1 MPPNLAASQDVNL
14 SQGTSADPFSHSHT
28 SFAFFRV
35 PFAAWGRRK
44 WLRFSLSV
52 VTILLV
58 ALATYATY
66 AVFYAV
72 YHSPVFEP
80 ATASAPAADVMRGVN
95 LGGWLVLETWVTPS
109 LFYPFLCV
117 GGECPADRPPVIDER
132 SFCDRLGPDEARR
145 RLDAFRDEWVT
156 EATFADIARAG
167 LNTVRIPFGYW
178 VFGDTDLCPSVSSI
192 HHLDN
197 AVQWAAAHG
206 LQVILDLHGLPY
218 TQNGM
223 DHSGTSTH
231 PPFAHAQPL
240 WGQPPLDGTAWLT
253 AAHLNTTRAVLKRV
267 AVRYAN
273 EAAVVRIG
281 MVNEPMLMDRAWC
294 DTNCPMPL
302 DDLVGYYNETWAQVS
317 DALAAAT
324 APLPSTKRPVLDIGL
339 GGDPKK
345 WAAMAPLPDTNSGR
359 PGRPGLRDGVM
370 DAHVYQAWAPWGI
383 RLIPQVV
390 HLRLA
395 ACDAANSLAAWRDG
409 VLPVMVGEW
418 STALTDCEPWLNGLG
433 LGSGAL
439 GTHVQAACSRVPCP
453 TTFNNLTE
461 GAWLTGGPDKDG
473 TCPMGLLPK
482 DGAPIGPLEGEE
494 FYKLLTEYMVGSYET
509 SAGWT
514 YWNFKNEIRDPRWSF
529 FDARN
534 RSWFA
539 ANLSLDAYAPRRPN
553 CAAADSLF
561 GDLYATFAV
570 WVGSVLAAV
579 GCLVALCCMTSR
591 ARRMRRACARCC
603 GRRCGRKRRKAVD
616 AAAGAAPLLE

>member
-1 MPPNLAASQDVNL
+1 MRTACDDERDGEQRWSRVGCANECCSCSRIQNDRAWTSADENDARSSVCVEASQDSEIREPRALGSTLLLLTSPRPHGGVNARL
-14 SQGTSADPFSHSHT
+14 AGRQPLPGHLRRPLLALAHF
-28 SFAFFRV
+28 V
-35 PFAAWGRRK
+35 PILPRARSAAWGRRK

-95 LGGWLVLETWVTPS
+95 IGGWLVLEAWVTPS
-109 LFYPFLCV
+109 LFYLFLCV

-178 VFGDTDLCPSVSSI
+178 VFGDTDLCPSVPSI

-206 LQVILDLHGLPY
+206 PCR
-218 TQNGM
+218 
-223 DHSGTSTH
+223 SSSTSTGCRT
-231 PPFAHAQPL
+231 PK
-240 WGQPPLDGTAWLT
+240 TAWTTRARRRTRRLPTRSRCGAGRRST
-253 AAHLNTTRAVLKRV
+253 APRGSRRPTSTTRAVLKRV

-345 WAAMAPLPDTNSGR
+345 WAAMARSPTRTAGDR
-359 PGRPGLRDGVM
+359 
-370 DAHVYQAWAPWGI
+370 
-383 RLIPQVV
+383 
-390 HLRLA
+390 A
-395 ACDAANSLAAWRDG
+395 ARGCA
-409 VLPVMVGEW
+409 
-418 STALTDCEPWLNGLG
+418 TA
-433 LGSGAL
+433 
-439 GTHVQAACSRVPCP
+439 
-453 TTFNNLTE
+453 
-461 GAWLTGGPDKDG
+461 
-473 TCPMGLLPK
+473 
-482 DGAPIGPLEGEE
+482 
-494 FYKLLTEYMVGSYET
+494 
-509 SAGWT
+509 
-514 YWNFKNEIRDPRWSF
+514 
-529 FDARN
+529 
-534 RSWFA
+534 
-539 ANLSLDAYAPRRPN
+539 
-553 CAAADSLF
+553 
-561 GDLYATFAV
+561 
-570 WVGSVLAAV
+570 
-579 GCLVALCCMTSR
+579 
-591 ARRMRRACARCC
+591 
-603 GRRCGRKRRKAVD
+603 
-616 AAAGAAPLLE
+616 